1 MMKQTAF
8 TGKRFDRINT
18 RDEAFERQSPEPT
31 SHPTRP
37 VLATDRLSKSFGGLR
52 AVRDVTL
59 ALDARK
65 LHAII
70 GPNGAGK
77 STFVNLLTG
86 QVRPSSGRI
95 LLDGLD
101 ITGTPAWRMP
111 HLGIARSFQRTNILK
126 PLTVLEN
133 VRLAA
138 QAVQLGAGRMF
149 ASPDRESGLIASA
162 RRAID
167 RVGLGGHE
175 RATAGILSHGA
186 QRQLEIAMA
195 LAVDPKVLLLDEPL
209 AGMGPEEGERMA
221 ELLKSLA
228 SAHAVLLIEH
238 DMDFV
243 FRVADRMTVLVEGAV
258 LASGTP
264 AEVRANAAVQTAYL
278 GGHA

>member
-1 MMKQTAF
+1 MVDSKPY
-8 TGKRFDRINT
+8 
-18 RDEAFERQSPEPT
+18 SPGL
-31 SHPTRP
+31 
-37 VLATDRLSKSFGGLR
+37 LATEGLSKSFGGLR

-59 ALDARK
+59 ALSVHE
-65 LHAII
+65 LHAVI

-86 QVRPSSGRI
+86 QFLPSSGQI
-95 LLDGLD
+95 LLDGRD

-126 PLTVLEN
+126 SMTVLEN

-138 QAVQLGAGRMF
+138 QAVKLRSSRVLGTPM
-149 ASPDRESGLIASA
+149 REPGLVDVA
-162 RRAID
+162 RRALE
-167 RVGLGGHE
+167 RVGLSDAEQSISGV
-175 RATAGILSHGA
+175 LSHGA

-209 AGMGPEEGERMA
+209 AGMGQEEGERMA
-221 ELLKSLA
+221 VLLKSLA
-228 SAHAVLLIEH
+228 REHAVLLIEH

-243 FRVADRMTVLVEGAV
+243 FKVADRMTVLVEGAV

-264 AEVRANAAVQTAYL
+264 AEVRANADVQSAYL